1 MNLSLLSLV
10 QTSGKFFVD
19 RFKVS
24 RENLWAWAVM
34 ATVLA
39 LAVYELRR
47 QGRVW
52 WCACGQ
58 AFLWAGEVWSS
69 HNSQHLFDPYSFT
82 HVLHGFVFCALLAWS
97 FPRISTIWRLCFAVS
112 LEALWEVIENS
123 SFIIERYR
131 ETTAALGYHGD
142 SIANLLGDILSCSI
156 GFMIAG
162 QLGWRRSLI
171 VFAAVEI
178 ILLLWIRD
186 SLLLDALVL
195 LYPIESIK
203 AWQLGH

>member
-1 MNLSLLSLV
+1 M
-10 QTSGKFFVD
+10 SGKFFVD

-24 RENLWAWAVM
+24 RENLWAWALM
-34 ATVLA
+34 ATIPA

-58 AFLWAGEVWSS
+58 ALLWAGKVWSS

-82 HVLHGFVFCALLAWS
+82 HLLHGFVFCALLAWS
-97 FPRISTIWRLCFAVS
+97 FPRISAVWRLCFAVS
-112 LEALWEVIENS
+112 MEALWEVIENS

-131 ETTAALGYHGD
+131 ETTAALSYHGD
-142 SIANLLGDILSCSI
+142 SIANSLGDIFSCSI
-156 GFMIAG
+156 GFVIAW
-162 QLGWRRSLI
+162 QLGWKRSLA

-186 SLLLDALVL
+186 SLLLDALML
-195 LYPIESIK
+195 LYPVEAIK